1 MKKFPNI
8 NNRPKTAIQ
17 KFYHNKNI
25 TSKTQYNPKKLT
37 KDTNDNKKK
46 KIYLFDPYE
55 TDDLPENKKNK
66 YCFPKNQN
74 QYYQVLCNKDATLG
88 DLKWCTKLRNYFEN
102 KNSKKDDDEGR
113 LKTKTFKSP
122 SFYDADLEKY
132 KKRNKTN
139 EIKKRP
145 MTSKI
150 SNYNYVNH
158 LLTNRFAG
166 SPNGDIFNFETT
178 LRQYNNNN
186 NQDILKSEKNW
197 KELPYNFLEKQYPI
211 FLPPTTENDKV
222 NWKKIEKY
230 TYKPCM
236 TEYKKVLVG
245 KDEILQKKYVKVNNG
260 ISYGNIGEHL
270 SFKPYSDVFQDINT
284 FKNKHILT
292 HHGNSLCHFELGL
305 RLYGPIVR
313 KKIRRKG
320 KENFNKNINDV
331 QQNENV
337 DVKNK

>member
-8 NNRPKTAIQ
+8 QNRPKTAI
-17 KFYHNKNI
+17 YPNKIKTKN
-25 TSKTQYNPKKLT
+25 TQYNQKKII
-37 KDTNDNKKK
+37 KDSNKKK
-46 KIYLFDPYE
+46 KIYDFEPYE
-55 TDDLPENKKNK
+55 TDQLPENKNK
-66 YCFPKNQN
+66 KYSFSKNQN
-74 QYYQVLCNKDATLG
+74 QYVQILSNKDATLG
-88 DLKWCTKLRNYFEN
+88 DLKWCLKLRNYFDN
-102 KNSKKDDDEGR
+102 KNIKKDDDEGR
-113 LKTKTFKSP
+113 IKTKNFKSP

-145 MTSKI
+145 LTSKI

-166 SPNGDIFNFETT
+166 SPNGDIFNFETN
-178 LRQYNNNN
+178 LRQYNDN

-197 KELPYNFLEKQYPI
+197 KDLPYKFLEKQYPI
-211 FLPPTTENDKV
+211 FLPPTTDNDKL

-270 SFKPYSDVFQDINT
+270 AYGPYTDVFQDINSS
-284 FKNKHILT
+284 KNKHILT

-305 RLYGPIVR
+305 RLYGPIIR

-320 KENFNKNINDV
+320 KENFNKNIND
-331 QQNENV
+331 NLEN
-337 DVKNK
+337 DKIDLKNK

>member
-8 NNRPKTAIQ
+8 QNRPKTAI
-17 KFYHNKNI
+17 YPNKIKTKN
-25 TSKTQYNPKKLT
+25 TQYNQKKII
-37 KDTNDNKKK
+37 KDSNKKK
-46 KIYLFDPYE
+46 KIYDFEPYE
-55 TDDLPENKKNK
+55 TDQLPENKNK
-66 YCFPKNQN
+66 KYSFSKNQN
-74 QYYQVLCNKDATLG
+74 QYVQILSNKDATLG
-88 DLKWCTKLRNYFEN
+88 DLKWCLKLRNYFDN
-102 KNSKKDDDEGR
+102 KNIKKDDDEGR
-113 LKTKTFKSP
+113 IKTKNFKSP

-145 MTSKI
+145 LTSKI

-166 SPNGDIFNFETT
+166 SPNGDIVNFETN
-178 LRQYNNNN
+178 LRQYNDN

-197 KELPYNFLEKQYPI
+197 KDLPYKFLEKQYPI
-211 FLPPTTENDKV
+211 FLPPTTDNDKL

-270 SFKPYSDVFQDINT
+270 AYGPYTDVFQDINSS
-284 FKNKHILT
+284 KNKHILT

-305 RLYGPIVR
+305 RLYGPIIR

-320 KENFNKNINDV
+320 KENFNKNINDDL
-331 QQNENV
+331 EN
-337 DVKNK
+337 DKIDLKNK

>member
-8 NNRPKTAIQ
+8 QNRPKTAI
-17 KFYHNKNI
+17 YSNKI
-25 TSKTQYNPKKLT
+25 KTTNSQFNQKKLI
-37 KDTNDNKKK
+37 KDTKDNKKK
-46 KIYLFDPYE
+46 KIYEFNPYE
-55 TDDLPENKKNK
+55 TDQLPENKNK
-66 YCFPKNQN
+66 KYNFPKNQN
-74 QYYQVLCNKDATLG
+74 NYIQILSNKDASLG
-88 DLKWCTKLRNYFEN
+88 DLKWCLKLRNYFDN
-102 KNSKKDDDEGR
+102 KNIKKDDDEGR
-113 LKTKTFKSP
+113 IKTKNFKSP

-145 MTSKI
+145 LTSKI

-166 SPNGDIFNFETT
+166 TPNGDIFNFETN
-178 LRQYNNNN
+178 LRQYNNDN
-186 NQDILKSEKNW
+186 NQDLLKSEKNW
-197 KELPYNFLEKQYPI
+197 KDLPYKFLEKQYPI
-211 FLPPTTENDKV
+211 FLPPTTDNDKL

-270 SFKPYSDVFQDINT
+270 AYEPYSDVFQDINT
-284 FKNKHILT
+284 SKNKHILT
-292 HHGNSLCHFELGL
+292 YHGNSLCHFELGL
-305 RLYGPIVR
+305 RLYGPIIR

-320 KENFNKNINDV
+320 KENFNKNIND
-331 QQNENV
+331 NLEN
-337 DVKNK
+337 DKIDLKNK

>member
-8 NNRPKTAIQ
+8 QNRPKTAI
-17 KFYHNKNI
+17 YPNKIKTKN
-25 TSKTQYNPKKLT
+25 TQYNQKKII
-37 KDTNDNKKK
+37 KDSNKKK
-46 KIYLFDPYE
+46 KIYDFEPYE
-55 TDDLPENKKNK
+55 TDQLPENKNK
-66 YCFPKNQN
+66 KYSFSKNQN
-74 QYYQVLCNKDATLG
+74 QYIQILSNKDATLG
-88 DLKWCTKLRNYFEN
+88 DLKWCLKLRNYFDN
-102 KNSKKDDDEGR
+102 KNIKKDDDEGR
-113 LKTKTFKSP
+113 IKTKNFKSP

-145 MTSKI
+145 LTSKI

-166 SPNGDIFNFETT
+166 SPNGDIFNFETN
-178 LRQYNNNN
+178 LRQYNDN

-197 KELPYNFLEKQYPI
+197 KDLPYKFLEKQYPI
-211 FLPPTTENDKV
+211 FLPPTTDNDKL

-270 SFKPYSDVFQDINT
+270 AYGPYTDVFQDINSS
-284 FKNKHILT
+284 KNKHILT

-305 RLYGPIVR
+305 RLYGPIIR

-320 KENFNKNINDV
+320 KENFNKNINDDL
-331 QQNENV
+331 EN
-337 DVKNK
+337 DKIDLKNK

>member
-8 NNRPKTAIQ
+8 QNRPKTAI
-17 KFYHNKNI
+17 YPNKIKTKN
-25 TSKTQYNPKKLT
+25 TQYNQKKII
-37 KDTNDNKKK
+37 KDSNKKK
-46 KIYLFDPYE
+46 KIYDFEPYE
-55 TDDLPENKKNK
+55 TDQLPENKNK
-66 YCFPKNQN
+66 KYSFSKNQN
-74 QYYQVLCNKDATLG
+74 QYVQILSNKDATLG
-88 DLKWCTKLRNYFEN
+88 DLKWCLKLRNYFDN
-102 KNSKKDDDEGR
+102 KKTKKDDDEGR
-113 LKTKTFKSP
+113 IKTKNFKSP

-145 MTSKI
+145 LTSKI

-166 SPNGDIFNFETT
+166 SPNGDIFNFETN
-178 LRQYNNNN
+178 LRQYNDN

-197 KELPYNFLEKQYPI
+197 KDLPYKFLEKQYPI
-211 FLPPTTENDKV
+211 FLPPTTDNDKL

-270 SFKPYSDVFQDINT
+270 AYEPYSDVFQDINT
-284 FKNKHILT
+284 SKNKHILT

-305 RLYGPIVR
+305 RLYGPIIR

-320 KENFNKNINDV
+320 KENFNKNIND
-331 QQNENV
+331 NLEN
-337 DVKNK
+337 DKIDLKNK

>member
-8 NNRPKTAIQ
+8 QNRPKTAI
-17 KFYHNKNI
+17 YPNKIKTKN
-25 TSKTQYNPKKLT
+25 TQYNQKKII
-37 KDTNDNKKK
+37 KDSNKKK
-46 KIYLFDPYE
+46 KIYDFEPYE
-55 TDDLPENKKNK
+55 TDQLPENKNK
-66 YCFPKNQN
+66 KYSFSKNQN
-74 QYYQVLCNKDATLG
+74 QYVQILSNKDATLG
-88 DLKWCTKLRNYFEN
+88 DLKWCLKLRNYFDN
-102 KNSKKDDDEGR
+102 KNIKKDDDEGR
-113 LKTKTFKSP
+113 IKTKNFKSP

-145 MTSKI
+145 LTSKI

-166 SPNGDIFNFETT
+166 SPNGDIFNFETN
-178 LRQYNNNN
+178 LRQYNDN

-197 KELPYNFLEKQYPI
+197 KDLPYKFLEKQYPI
-211 FLPPTTENDKV
+211 FLPPTTDNDKL

-270 SFKPYSDVFQDINT
+270 AYGPYTDVFQDINSS
-284 FKNKHILT
+284 KNKHILT

-305 RLYGPIVR
+305 RLYGPIIR

-320 KENFNKNINDV
+320 KENFNKNINDDL
-331 QQNENV
+331 EN
-337 DVKNK
+337 DKIDLKNK

>member
-1 MKKFPNI
+1 MKKFPKI
-8 NNRPKTAIQ
+8 QNRPKTAI
-17 KFYHNKNI
+17 YPNKIKTKN
-25 TSKTQYNPKKLT
+25 TQYNQKKII
-37 KDTNDNKKK
+37 KDSNKKK
-46 KIYLFDPYE
+46 KIYDFEPYE
-55 TDDLPENKKNK
+55 TDQLPENKNK
-66 YCFPKNQN
+66 KYSFSKNQN
-74 QYYQVLCNKDATLG
+74 QYVQILSNKDATLG
-88 DLKWCTKLRNYFEN
+88 DLKWCLKLRNYFDN
-102 KNSKKDDDEGR
+102 KNIKKDDDEGR
-113 LKTKTFKSP
+113 IKTKNFKSP

-145 MTSKI
+145 LTSKI

-166 SPNGDIFNFETT
+166 SPNGDIFNFETN
-178 LRQYNNNN
+178 LRQYNDN

-197 KELPYNFLEKQYPI
+197 KDLPYKFLEKQYPI
-211 FLPPTTENDKV
+211 FLPPTTDNDKL

-270 SFKPYSDVFQDINT
+270 AYGPYTDVFQDINSS
-284 FKNKHILT
+284 KNKHILT

-305 RLYGPIVR
+305 RLYGPIIR

-320 KENFNKNINDV
+320 KENFNKNINDDL
-331 QQNENV
+331 EN
-337 DVKNK
+337 DKIDLKNK

>member
-8 NNRPKTAIQ
+8 QNRPKTAI
-17 KFYHNKNI
+17 YPNKIKTKN
-25 TSKTQYNPKKLT
+25 TQYNQKKII
-37 KDTNDNKKK
+37 KDSNKKK
-46 KIYLFDPYE
+46 KIYDFEPYE
-55 TDDLPENKKNK
+55 TDQIPENKNK
-66 YCFPKNQN
+66 KYSFSKNQN
-74 QYYQVLCNKDATLG
+74 QYVQILSNKDATLG
-88 DLKWCTKLRNYFEN
+88 DLKWCLKLRNYFDN
-102 KNSKKDDDEGR
+102 KNIKKDDDEGR
-113 LKTKTFKSP
+113 IKTKNFKSP

-145 MTSKI
+145 LTSKI

-166 SPNGDIFNFETT
+166 SPNGDIFNFETN
-178 LRQYNNNN
+178 LRQYNDN

-197 KELPYNFLEKQYPI
+197 KDLPYKFLEKQYPI
-211 FLPPTTENDKV
+211 FLPPTTDNDKL

-270 SFKPYSDVFQDINT
+270 AYGPYTDVFQDINSS
-284 FKNKHILT
+284 KNKHILT

-305 RLYGPIVR
+305 RLYGPIIR

-320 KENFNKNINDV
+320 KENFNKNINDDL
-331 QQNENV
+331 EN
-337 DVKNK
+337 DKIDLKNK

>member
-8 NNRPKTAIQ
+8 QNRPKTAI
-17 KFYHNKNI
+17 YPNKIKTKN
-25 TSKTQYNPKKLT
+25 TQYNQKKII
-37 KDTNDNKKK
+37 KDSNKKK
-46 KIYLFDPYE
+46 KIYDFEPYE
-55 TDDLPENKKNK
+55 TDQLPENKNK
-66 YCFPKNQN
+66 KYSFSKNQN
-74 QYYQVLCNKDATLG
+74 QYVQILSNKDATLG
-88 DLKWCTKLRNYFEN
+88 DLKWCLKLRNYFDN
-102 KNSKKDDDEGR
+102 KNIKKDDDEGR
-113 LKTKTFKSP
+113 IKTKNFKSP

-145 MTSKI
+145 LTSKI

-166 SPNGDIFNFETT
+166 SPNGDIFNFETN
-178 LRQYNNNN
+178 LRQYNDN

-197 KELPYNFLEKQYPI
+197 KDLPYKFLEKQYPI
-211 FLPPTTENDKV
+211 FLPPTTDNDKL

-270 SFKPYSDVFQDINT
+270 AYEPYSDVFQDINT
-284 FKNKHILT
+284 SKNKHILT
-292 HHGNSLCHFELGL
+292 YHGNSLCHFELGL
-305 RLYGPIVR
+305 RLYGPIIR

-320 KENFNKNINDV
+320 KENFNKNINDDL
-331 QQNENV
+331 EN
-337 DVKNK
+337 DKIDLKNK

>member
-8 NNRPKTAIQ
+8 LNRPKTAI
-17 KFYHNKNI
+17 YPNKIKTKN
-25 TSKTQYNPKKLT
+25 TQYNQKKII
-37 KDTNDNKKK
+37 KDSNKKK
-46 KIYLFDPYE
+46 KIYDFEPYE
-55 TDDLPENKKNK
+55 TDQLPENKNK
-66 YCFPKNQN
+66 KYSFSKNQN
-74 QYYQVLCNKDATLG
+74 QYVQILSNKDATLG
-88 DLKWCTKLRNYFEN
+88 DLKWCLKLRNYFDN
-102 KNSKKDDDEGR
+102 KNIKKDDDEGR
-113 LKTKTFKSP
+113 IKTKNFKSP

-145 MTSKI
+145 LTSKI

-166 SPNGDIFNFETT
+166 SPNGDIFNFETN
-178 LRQYNNNN
+178 LRQYNDN

-197 KELPYNFLEKQYPI
+197 KDLPYKFLEKQYPI
-211 FLPPTTENDKV
+211 FLPPTTDNDKL

-270 SFKPYSDVFQDINT
+270 AYGPYTDVFQDINSS
-284 FKNKHILT
+284 KNKHILT

-305 RLYGPIVR
+305 RLYGPIIR

-320 KENFNKNINDV
+320 KENFNKNINDDL
-331 QQNENV
+331 EN
-337 DVKNK
+337 DKIDLKNK